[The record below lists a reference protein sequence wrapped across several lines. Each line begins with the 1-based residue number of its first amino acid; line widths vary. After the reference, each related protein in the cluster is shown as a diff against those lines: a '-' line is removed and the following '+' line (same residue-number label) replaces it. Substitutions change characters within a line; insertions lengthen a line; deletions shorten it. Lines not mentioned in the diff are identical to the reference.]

1 MGFGG
6 QKLLKNNFKVLE
18 RQESAKSET
27 LIFYIKSLRCK
38 KKKLALTSIY
48 YITREIWLDNSKKLI
63 CINESRFH
71 IFSHPYKFKNV

>member
-48 YITREIWLDNSKKLI
+48 ISLEKYGWTIRKSL
-63 CINESRFH
+63 FA
-71 IFSHPYKFKNV
+71 